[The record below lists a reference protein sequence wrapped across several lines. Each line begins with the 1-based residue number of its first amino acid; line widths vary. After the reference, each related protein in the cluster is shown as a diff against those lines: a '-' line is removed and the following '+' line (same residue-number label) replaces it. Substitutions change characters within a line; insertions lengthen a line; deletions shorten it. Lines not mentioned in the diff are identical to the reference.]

1 VLRNAVNWA
10 YNPERHAE
18 LLKAPNTPVD
28 KAIEKI
34 AERGAKLTNHPK
46 A

>member
-10 YNPERHAE
+10 YNAERHAE
-18 LLKAPNTPVD
+18 LMNAPNRPVEQ
-28 KAIEKI
+28 AIERI
-34 AERGAKLTNHPK
+34 VERGAKLTNHPK